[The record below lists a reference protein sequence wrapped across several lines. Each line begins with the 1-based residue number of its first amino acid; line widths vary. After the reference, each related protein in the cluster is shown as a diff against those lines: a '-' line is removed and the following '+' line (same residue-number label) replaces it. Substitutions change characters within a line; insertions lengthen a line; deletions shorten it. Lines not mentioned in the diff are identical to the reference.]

1 MNVNRHLSDAFCGRW
16 QIECRSQLPS
26 STSTLPLPLALP
38 VRCSALLTLSLRF
51 AIRVTATRHRSDSRA
66 QERGCW
72 RQADEEGGRET
83 QSDDAGCCTT
93 DWPPAC
99 LLLRRAA
106 AVSLCGRH
114 PRPINVPD
122 CGGHCRRL
130 HAPRLLACLA
140 CSTCGQL
147 ATCIT
152 YILVVHSH
160 THTHSARALSH
171 VPYGCS
177 AHK

>member
-1 MNVNRHLSDAFCGRW
+1 MTCSGNVINCIASIIISRRQSSLSALMNVNRHLSDAFCGRW

-99 LLLRRAA
+99 LLLHRAA

-130 HAPRLLACLA
+130 HAPRLLAWLA
-140 CSTCGQL
+140 PL
-147 ATCIT
+147 AAS
-152 YILVVHSH
+152 LPL
-160 THTHSARALSH
+160 A
-171 VPYGCS
+171 
-177 AHK
+177 